1 MKLLYIIV
9 NSKPEE
15 ESSSRKISRKLVN
28 RLLEANE
35 GCELEELNL
44 YDEHIPRLKYN
55 YFKARN
61 SVVGGEEYNKL
72 TEEDKKEVDRINEL
86 CNQFISADI
95 YVIAAPMWS
104 LSFPAPL
111 KEYIDCIV
119 QLDKTMS
126 ITENKV
132 KGLLDDKVRKMV
144 YVQSSGGAVPWL
156 LRGKISQ
163 GVEYVEDIMKFLG
176 IKTFKEL
183 LVDGTGD
190 ERDSKIDAE
199 YKAISKIDS
208 LVDDLQE

>member
-15 ESSSRKISRKLVN
+15 QSSSRKVSRKLVN
-28 RLLEANE
+28 RILESNE
-35 GCELEELNL
+35 GCELEEVNL

-61 SVVGGEEYNKL
+61 EVVGGEEYNNL

-86 CNQFISADI
+86 CDQFISADL

-111 KEYIDCIV
+111 KEYIDCVV

-126 ITENKV
+126 LTENKV
-132 KGLLDDKVRKMV
+132 RGLLDDKVRKMV
-144 YVQSSGGAVPWL
+144 YVQSSGGPVPWL

-176 IKTFKEL
+176 IKVFKEL
-183 LVDGTGD
+183 LVDKTGD

-199 YKAISKIDS
+199 YEAISKIDA